1 MGLAAAIVGAGA
13 ISGVAAIGSGV
24 IGASAASSAANTQ
37 SQAARYA
44 ADLQHQQY
52 EQTRSDLLP
61 YNSAGQQATGQIQ
74 AMNPFNFAP
83 TQAQLESTP
92 GYQFNLSQ
100 GLLANQNSA
109 SARGLGISGAA
120 LKGADTFAQGL
131 AGNTYQ
137 QQFGNALQTYGTNL
151 GRLQDLATRGENAGA
166 QTGTIGAQL
175 AGNAGQALI
184 GGANA
189 SAAGQIGVANAWGGA
204 LGRLGNT
211 IGQSFLTSQLFG
223 GGGGGMYGNN
233 PSSGNTG
240 GFGLNDPAIY
250 GSSYNPETFAGMG
263 P

>member
-1 MGLAAAIVGAGA
+1 MGLAAAIG
-13 ISGVAAIGSGV
+13 GVASIAGGLIQG
-24 IGASAASSAANTQ
+24 SAASSAANTQ
-37 SQAARYA
+37 SEAARYA

-61 YNSAGQQATGQIQ
+61 YNSAGQQATSQI
-74 AMNPFNFAP
+74 AWMNPFNFAP

-109 SARGLGISGAA
+109 SARGLGVSGAA

-131 AGNTYQ
+131 ASNTYQ

-151 GRLQDLATRGENAGA
+151 GRLQNLASLGENAGA
-166 QTGTIGAQL
+166 QTGNIGAQL

-189 SAAGQIGVANAWGGA
+189 QAAGQIGVANAFSGA
-204 LGRLGNT
+204 LGGLGNAY
-211 IGQSFLTSQLFG
+211 LTSQLFG
-223 GGGGGMYGNN
+223 GGSGMFGNTNAYNNN

-250 GSSYNPETFAGMG
+250 GP
-263 P
+263 